1 MNNIERTREASS
13 FRAFFDDQ
21 LTHLQHLV
29 SDVSSHIRDGMQQ
42 ADEDKQI
49 VENFVEAS
57 NSKIRAVSNYTHK
70 LGDYVRPLYN
80 HVLQIADKIPQPI
93 DLNPDSFGTHAL
105 VNALFVNGQ
114 DIDKLF
120 ATDPNMSA
128 FLRTYSKDE
137 APKVYAVLTADR
149 HEKQTLG
156 IGMEGDMLLREVPQ
170 QAVNFSAYKI
180 HTPCTSSAELAATLK
195 EYLFI
200 RVVTLLKQ
208 EMTARIAN
216 QALNAGDNSY
226 EARVKSLANPD
237 VYLNTL
243 IEAIENLPD
252 LLSIDKIHFKLSKL
266 GIKLENDDTQ
276 SANEFDIYELVWR
289 NNIRKVV
296 LQITHTR

>member
-21 LTHLQHLV
+21 LTHLQNLV
-29 SDVSSHIRDGMQQ
+29 GEVSSHIRDGMQQ
-42 ADEDKQI
+42 ANEDKQI

-57 NSKIRAVSNYTHK
+57 NSKIRAVSNYADK
-70 LGDYVRPLYN
+70 LGDYVRPLHN
-80 HVLQIADKIPQPI
+80 HVLQIADKIPPAI

-105 VNALFVNGQ
+105 VNALFVNSQ

-120 ATDPNMSA
+120 TTDPNMSA

-137 APKVYAVLTADR
+137 VPKVYAVLTADR

-156 IGMEGDMLLREVPQ
+156 IGMQGDMLLREVPQ

-200 RVVTLLKQ
+200 RVVALLKQ
-208 EMTARIAN
+208 EMAARIAN
-216 QALNAGDNSY
+216 QTLNAGDNSY

-243 IEAIENLPD
+243 IESIENPAD

-296 LQITHTR
+296 LQITYTR

>member
-1 MNNIERTREASS
+1 MNNIERIREASS

-21 LTHLQHLV
+21 LTHLHTLV
-29 SDVSSHIRDGMQQ
+29 AEVSSHIREEMQQ

-49 VENFVEAS
+49 VENFVAAS
-57 NSKIRAVSNYTHK
+57 NSKIRAVSKYADK

-80 HVLQIADKIPQPI
+80 HVLQIADKIPPAI

-137 APKVYAVLTADR
+137 APKVYAVLTAER

-156 IGMEGDMLLREVPQ
+156 ISMQGDMLLREVPQ

-200 RVVTLLKQ
+200 RVVALLKQ
-208 EMTARIAN
+208 EMTARIAS

-226 EARVKSLANPD
+226 EARVNSLANPD

-243 IEAIENLPD
+243 IESIENPAD
-252 LLSIDKIHFKLSKL
+252 LLSIEKIHFKLSKL

>member
-1 MNNIERTREASS
+1 
-13 FRAFFDDQ
+13 
-21 LTHLQHLV
+21 
-29 SDVSSHIRDGMQQ
+29 
-42 ADEDKQI
+42 
-49 VENFVEAS
+49 
-57 NSKIRAVSNYTHK
+57 
-70 LGDYVRPLYN
+70 
-80 HVLQIADKIPQPI
+80 
-93 DLNPDSFGTHAL
+93 
-105 VNALFVNGQ
+105 
-114 DIDKLF
+114 
-120 ATDPNMSA
+120 MSA

-137 APKVYAVLTADR
+137 VPKVYAVLTADR

-156 IGMEGDMLLREVPQ
+156 IGMQGDMLLREVPQ

-180 HTPCTSSAELAATLK
+180 HTPCTSSTELAATLK

-200 RVVTLLKQ
+200 RVVALLKQ
-208 EMTARIAN
+208 EMAARIAN

-243 IEAIENLPD
+243 IESIENPAD
-252 LLSIDKIHFKLSKL
+252 LLSIEKIHFKLSKL

-276 SANEFDIYELVWR
+276 SANEFDIYKLVWR

>member
-13 FRAFFDDQ
+13 FRVFFDDQ
-21 LTHLQHLV
+21 LTHLHNLV
-29 SDVSSHIRDGMQQ
+29 GEVSSHIRDEMQQ
-42 ADEDKQI
+42 ANEDKQM
-49 VENFVEAS
+49 VENFVETS
-57 NSKIRAVSNYTHK
+57 NSKIRAVSKYTDK
-70 LGDYVRPLYN
+70 LGEYVRPLHS
-80 HVLQIADKIPQPI
+80 HVLQIADKIPPPI

-137 APKVYAVLTADR
+137 APKVYAVLTAER

-156 IGMEGDMLLREVPQ
+156 ISMQGDMLLREVPQ

-180 HTPCTSSAELAATLK
+180 HTPSTSSTELAATLK

-200 RVVTLLKQ
+200 RVVALLKQ
-208 EMTARIAN
+208 EMAARIAN
-216 QALNAGDNSY
+216 QAFNAGDNTY

-237 VYLNTL
+237 VYLKTL
-243 IEAIENLPD
+243 IESIGNPAD
-252 LLSIDKIHFKLSKL
+252 LLSVEKIHFKLSKL